1 MKEKIK
7 AVGLAVSIVVT
18 IIVSLVLHINLMSK
32 YGGFLLLP
40 FLYFGFVY
48 IVPRILSYI
57 MDDFKVT
64 YSRENLCITKDDFQ
78 TKCFEEALGT
88 KPEEVEHIVEGEE
101 VWTKTKEK
109 ATKKLQFLSD
119 LKGVPITEHIKIL
132 QFHFKILKLKSQEFY
147 YKGE

>member
-1 MKEKIK
+1 MKKSIK
-7 AVGLAVSIVVT
+7 AVGLAVTIVVT

-57 MDDFKVT
+57 MDDFKVA

-78 TKCFEEALGT
+78 TKCFEEATGR
-88 KPEEVEHIVEGEE
+88 KIEEIEHIVEGEE
-101 VWTKTKEK
+101 IESV
-109 ATKKLQFLSD
+109 
-119 LKGVPITEHIKIL
+119 
-132 QFHFKILKLKSQEFY
+132 
-147 YKGE
+147 

>member
-1 MKEKIK
+1 MKKSIK

-32 YGGFLLLP
+32 HGGFLLLP

-57 MDDFKVT
+57 MEDFKVV

-78 TKCFEEALGT
+78 TRCFEEATGR
-88 KPEEVEHIVEGEE
+88 KIEEIEHIVEGENIE
-101 VWTKTKEK
+101 
-109 ATKKLQFLSD
+109 S
-119 LKGVPITEHIKIL
+119 I
-132 QFHFKILKLKSQEFY
+132 
-147 YKGE
+147 

>member
-7 AVGLAVSIVVT
+7 AVGLAVTIVVT
-18 IIVSLVLHINLMSK
+18 IIVSLALHINLLSK

-57 MDDFKVT
+57 VDDLKVA
-64 YSRENLCITKDDFQ
+64 YSRENLCITKDDYQ
-78 TKCFEEALGT
+78 TRCFEEAPGT

-101 VWTKTKEK
+101 V
-109 ATKKLQFLSD
+109 
-119 LKGVPITEHIKIL
+119 
-132 QFHFKILKLKSQEFY
+132 
-147 YKGE
+147 

>member
-7 AVGLAVSIVVT
+7 AVGLVVSTVITIVM
-18 IIVSLVLHINLMSK
+18 SLVLHINLMSK
-32 YGGFLLLP
+32 HGGFLLLP

-48 IVPRILSYI
+48 IVPRILSNI
-57 MDDFKVT
+57 LADFKVA

-101 VWTKTKEK
+101 V
-109 ATKKLQFLSD
+109 
-119 LKGVPITEHIKIL
+119 
-132 QFHFKILKLKSQEFY
+132 
-147 YKGE
+147 

>member
-1 MKEKIK
+1 MKKSIK
-7 AVGLAVSIVVT
+7 AVGLAVTIVVT
-18 IIVSLVLHINLMSK
+18 IIVSLALHINLLSK

-40 FLYFGFVY
+40 FLYFGMVY
-48 IVPRILSYI
+48 VLPRILSYI
-57 MDDFKVT
+57 MDDFKVA

>member
-7 AVGLAVSIVVT
+7 AIGLAVSIVVT

-32 YGGFLLLP
+32 HGGFLLLP
-40 FLYFGFVY
+40 FLYFGMAYVL
-48 IVPRILSYI
+48 PRILSYI

-88 KPEEVEHIVEGEE
+88 RPEEIEHIVEGQE
-101 VWTKTKEK
+101 V
-109 ATKKLQFLSD
+109 
-119 LKGVPITEHIKIL
+119 
-132 QFHFKILKLKSQEFY
+132 
-147 YKGE
+147 